1 MADKKDDTV
10 ALEAVHAVAYGTAG
24 AVAKPGDTFR
34 VSAVDAEWLMAQGA
48 AKLAPKDES
57 L

>member
-10 ALEAVHAVAYGTAG
+10 ALEAVHTVAYGTAG
-24 AVAKPGDTFR
+24 LMAKPGDTFR
-34 VSAVDAEWLMAQGA
+34 VPATDAAWLIEQGA
-48 AKLAPKDES
+48 AKAAPKDEG